1 MDEQK
6 LKALRTRLVVMNLE
20 GATYEEWCK
29 MKKMIDGLYNKRN
42 KQSKLTRQK
51 VDLVRDIY
59 EGLS

>member
-1 MDEQK
+1 
-6 LKALRTRLVVMNLE
+6 
-20 GATYEEWCK
+20 
-29 MKKMIDGLYNKRN
+29 MIDGLYNKRN